1 MAASMEISE
10 KMAQQPRSAARLANR
25 QRFKKWTA
33 WVLFSLTLGLMIL
46 GAVVAPD
53 KQLEA
58 QTTPET
64 TPPSVEKIEGSE
76 DGKPAGEEGE
86 KPAGETTPTE
96 EKPAI
101 DPTKDPVAPPTHT
114 GAIPAASKVSF
125 KVDPKS
131 DGASIQQPAIDSV
144 TSDETPKLSGS
155 GKPGSFVEVI
165 LDGKSVT
172 TLEVD
177 ADGHWSFTPEQ
188 PLAAGDH
195 TLEVKIGEKPAAPQ
209 DVAKKKVVGEGEGS
223 GVLDRSLSFLGIFF
237 LIAVAVGMSNNRKK
251 INWKLVGIGVGLQLL
266 FAIFIFYVPGGKWI
280 FAGATAVVEKLLAF
294 TGEGSKF
301 IFMSYVTGNWEPA
314 LINFTFAVLP
324 TIIFFSSLMTILY
337 HTGIMQRLVY
347 IFAFVMQRAMGT
359 SGAESLSAAANIF
372 VGQTEAPLVIKPY
385 VDKMT
390 NSELMT
396 VMTGGFA
403 TVAGGVLALYVGM
416 LKPTFPDIAGHLL
429 AASVMSAPAAL
440 VIGKIIYPETETP
453 ETSGDLEL
461 DTESPDSNVIDA
473 ASRGASEGLMLAL
486 NVGAMLLAFIAL
498 IALVN
503 YIVSFPS
510 LAMNKF
516 VVLDNLNEF
525 FTANKM
531 AIPEGC
537 AVDGVKDDAIVGCID
552 SMKGI
557 LGTSEVA
564 GAAAAADVSAWPMI
578 TLQII
583 CGYIFAPFAFA
594 MGVPWSDCLLIGQL
608 LGEKMILNELVAY
621 SSLQKMLADPNIQL
635 ADRSVIIATYAL
647 CGFANFGSIGI
658 QLGGIGG
665 IAPSRRGDLAK
676 IAFKAMLAGTL
687 AAFMTGTIAGILV

>member
-1 MAASMEISE
+1 
-10 KMAQQPRSAARLANR
+10 MAQQPRSAARLASR

-64 TPPSVEKIEGSE
+64 TPPAVEKIESGE
-76 DGKPAGEEGE
+76 DAKPGAEGDE
-86 KPAGETTPTE
+86 KPAGETTP
-96 EKPAI
+96 PA
-101 DPTKDPVAPPTHT
+101 DPVVDPKKEPVASPTHT
-114 GAIPAASKVSF
+114 GAMPAASKVTF
-125 KVDPKS
+125 KVDPTS
-131 DGASIQQPAIDSV
+131 QGASIQQPAIDSV

-155 GKPGSFVEVI
+155 GKPGSFVDII
-165 LDGKSVT
+165 LDGKTVT

-177 ADGHWSFTPEQ
+177 ADGGWSFTPEK
-188 PLAAGDH
+188 PLTTGDH
-195 TLEVKIGEKPAAPQ
+195 TLEVKLGEKPAAPA
-209 DVAKKKVVGEGEGS
+209 DATKPKKKVGEGEGS

-237 LIAVAVGMSNNRKK
+237 LIGVAVAMSNNRKK
-251 INWKLVGIGVGLQLL
+251 INWKLVGIGIGLQLL

-347 IFAFVMQRAMGT
+347 VFAFVMQRAMGT

-385 VDKMT
+385 VDDMT

-453 ETSGDLEL
+453 KTSGDLPP
-461 DTESPDSNVIDA
+461 TRTS
-473 ASRGASEGLMLAL
+473 
-486 NVGAMLLAFIAL
+486 
-498 IALVN
+498 
-503 YIVSFPS
+503 
-510 LAMNKF
+510 
-516 VVLDNLNEF
+516 
-525 FTANKM
+525 
-531 AIPEGC
+531 
-537 AVDGVKDDAIVGCID
+537 
-552 SMKGI
+552 SMPR
-557 LGTSEVA
+557 
-564 GAAAAADVSAWPMI
+564 AAAPARA
-578 TLQII
+578 
-583 CGYIFAPFAFA
+583 
-594 MGVPWSDCLLIGQL
+594 
-608 LGEKMILNELVAY
+608 
-621 SSLQKMLADPNIQL
+621 
-635 ADRSVIIATYAL
+635 
-647 CGFANFGSIGI
+647 
-658 QLGGIGG
+658 
-665 IAPSRRGDLAK
+665 
-676 IAFKAMLAGTL
+676 
-687 AAFMTGTIAGILV
+687 